1 MGKAFTKGT
10 IVNRLFGTQIRRT
23 LGICGTAVAGLLLL
37 FGAGEARASVDPAGG
52 SSFSGGAEGWQVKS
66 ASCNV
71 PILCTASGGYDGAG
85 GNPPGSL
92 AANTNIA
99 VNLASLFKSTVTLQ
113 SPDFKVADSGP
124 STVQMDRQFAP
135 STSLVDL
142 APQLTYTVALNDKTA
157 GTESQPITET
167 ISGASGFLGKAGVA
181 SVTAGHTYAIS
192 ITAETSSSTAGTG
205 LLAGNT
211 SARFDNVSLTEG
223 APGGG
228 NGNGNGGGDGNG
240 KGGNGGTGGNGA
252 GGLSDAQLL
261 ALLQSNHDAA
271 GAAVVKG
278 KRVFVKAKCPARIGR
293 SCRISLQG
301 LVSKKKNATGRRTSK
316 VGKGKSKTL
325 VLKVKPKAAMK
336 LATSSRLLFRV
347 TVHAGSAKATVYK
360 RLKLIRR

>member
-1 MGKAFTKGT
+1 VTCLLET
-10 IVNRLFGTQIRRT
+10 RIRRAA
-23 LGICGTAVAGLLLL
+23 GICGAAVSLLLL
-37 FGAGEARASVDPAGG
+37 FGAAEASAASVYPAGG
-52 SSFSGGAEGWQVKS
+52 SGFSGGAEGWQVRS

-71 PILCTASGGYDGAG
+71 PILCTASGGYDGSG
-85 GNPPGSL
+85 GSPPGSL
-92 AANTNIA
+92 AANTNIG

-124 STVQMDRQFAP
+124 STVQLDRQLAP
-135 STSLVDL
+135 SNSVVDL
-142 APQLTYTVALNDKTA
+142 APQLTYTVVLNDKTA

-167 ISGASGFLGKAGVA
+167 ISGASGFVGKAGVV

-192 ITAETSSSTAGTG
+192 ITAETSSSIVGTG

-228 NGNGNGGGDGNG
+228 SGNG
-240 KGGNGGTGGNGA
+240 KGGNGKGGRGGAGGNGA
-252 GGLSDAQLL
+252 GGLTDAQLL
-261 ALLQSNHDAA
+261 ALLQANRDPA
-271 GAAVVKG
+271 GAAAVKG

-301 LVSKKKNATGRRTSK
+301 LVSKKKNATARRTSK
-316 VGKGKSKTL
+316 VAKGKSKTL

>member
-1 MGKAFTKGT
+1 MAM
-10 IVNRLFGTQIRRT
+10 
-23 LGICGTAVAGLLLL
+23 AGLLLL
-37 FGAGEARASVDPAGG
+37 FGAGEARASVYPAGG
-52 SSFSGGAEGWQVKS
+52 SSFSGDAEGWQVKS

-71 PILCTASGGYDGAG
+71 PILCTASGGYDGTG

-113 SPDFKVADSGP
+113 SPDFKVTGSGP
-124 STVQMDRQFAP
+124 STVQLDRQFVP

-157 GTESQPITET
+157 GTESQPIKET
-167 ISGASGFLGKAGVA
+167 VSGASGFVGEAGVA
-181 SVTAGHTYAIS
+181 SVMAGHTYAIS
-192 ITAETSSSTAGTG
+192 ITAETSSSTVGTG
-205 LLAGNT
+205 ISAGDT
-211 SARFDNVSLTEG
+211 SARFDNISLTEG

-228 NGNGNGGGDGNG
+228 NGDGNGNG
-240 KGGNGGTGGNGA
+240 KGGSGGAGGNGA

-261 ALLQSNHDAA
+261 ALLQSNHDAV

-301 LVSKKKNATGRRTSK
+301 LVSKKKNATTRRTSK
-316 VGKGKSKTL
+316 IAKGRSKTL
-325 VLKVKPKAAMK
+325 VLKVKPKAKAK
-336 LATSSRLLFRV
+336 LAKSSRLLFRE
-347 TVHAGSAKATVYK
+347 TAHAGSAKATVYK